1 MAMCKVSVI
10 VPFWNVEGFFSIF
23 LDSVLGQTLYNIEV
37 ILVDDHSSDASY
49 AIAREYQKKDS
60 RIILLQNPCHSG
72 SGGMGRQKGMEVAKG
87 EYVIFWDA
95 GDFVDSDTLRQLYE
109 CAEKQRADV
118 VTFGYKCFYDDSTL
132 SLCTVEKKGEE
143 ISATGRDTLIN
154 YYATLDQ
161 GKPFCLGILWNK
173 LIRRSL
179 IADYSI
185 VHPSGAVRMQEL
197 PFSVA
202 CIIHAKKVVYYPY
215 ILYYWRLNNPSSI
228 TKSRNIPLLLTVYTT
243 ILCTIEQI
251 NSAGYMTEQ
260 IYNSAAVLLWNSILS
275 VLTSAHLYQDSDF
288 IRDYSMA
295 AKQFFMKH
303 DMLFLTPSSSPVI
316 NAWKKW
322 LIATEQKN
330 AIKIKITQYYFY
342 FTIFKYRH
350 IPFSF
355 REFFR

>member
-95 GDFVDSDTLRQLYE
+95 DDFVDSDTLRQLYE

-173 LIRRSL
+173 LIRRS
-179 IADYSI
+179 
-185 VHPSGAVRMQEL
+185 
-197 PFSVA
+197 
-202 CIIHAKKVVYYPY
+202 
-215 ILYYWRLNNPSSI
+215 
-228 TKSRNIPLLLTVYTT
+228 
-243 ILCTIEQI
+243 
-251 NSAGYMTEQ
+251 
-260 IYNSAAVLLWNSILS
+260 
-275 VLTSAHLYQDSDF
+275 
-288 IRDYSMA
+288 
-295 AKQFFMKH
+295 
-303 DMLFLTPSSSPVI
+303 
-316 NAWKKW
+316 
-322 LIATEQKN
+322 
-330 AIKIKITQYYFY
+330 
-342 FTIFKYRH
+342 
-350 IPFSF
+350 
-355 REFFR
+355 